1 MDKVN
6 EYHKVMLTQVFAKRV
21 LLDFL
26 LSVSLFYAL
35 IALFKYFSLY
45 FKPLQH
51 FVSPENLNKIVVIKG
66 PHS

>member
-6 EYHKVMLTQVFAKRV
+6 EYHEVMLTQVFAKRV

-35 IALFKYFSLY
+35 IALFKYFSHN
-45 FKPLQH
+45 FKSLQH
-51 FVSPENLNKIVVIKG
+51 FVPPENLDKIVVIKR